1 MYITWL
7 SIASTVSVRS
17 QSLRMK
23 CMIENLGAPGS
34 LHIIQKRVKYL
45 YILMVSQVV
54 MKLRNYMHQLL

>member
-1 MYITWL
+1 MVIH
-7 SIASTVSVRS
+7 SFHSECEESKFS
-17 QSLRMK
+17 KRMK

>member
-34 LHIIQKRVKYL
+34 LHIIQKWVISICNILTYL
-45 YILMVSQVV
+45 WLA
-54 MKLRNYMHQLL
+54 K